1 MSILDELQS
10 LVANAEQVKARED
23 QMLGMFELA
32 GFDLENPGPADT
44 VEDWNDLTDIE
55 MDEQNYEDYEP
66 VSKTLIELLS
76 EALGNP
82 PTEPGSWIRIQDIPR
97 YISENLVVPDREVLD
112 AFNSSV
118 QSQTTMQ
125 EPAIAALPAGW
136 RALGPKINSPREAI
150 NGGYY
155 ACVLN
160 RIWRK
165 EDSDQWTFLEE
176 PDDVGGY
183 LDIDVQ
189 GPLRA
194 VAQGG
199 HANVP
204 VRNRNPVL

>member
-32 GFDLENPGPADT
+32 GFELEHPAPHNPDDNT
-44 VEDWNDLTDIE
+44 
-55 MDEQNYEDYEP
+55 DYENELLTEDDP
-66 VSKTLIELLS
+66 ECFNSVPKTLIELLS

-97 YISENLVVPDREVLD
+97 YISENLVVPDREVLE